1 MKTNQRD
8 SREEEKFIGSP
19 TPERAR
25 VANGSLQK
33 IDLYDKNSRVPIAT
47 AWRVNSVLDK
57 LRMNGQIDDAMHRAG
72 EMFREDFTRG
82 MLRTMTGK
90 YGVDFEMAAA
100 IGPTSGT
107 PVSQLSKEAL
117 ERRSNRDREQCSNDF
132 IAAYRYV
139 NHKETADALV
149 AVICEESATLSEIGA
164 AWTGYGSSKQQSAA
178 GFAQFKIGL
187 DKLADN
193 YGTKVRRK

>member
-1 MKTNQRD
+1 MKTHQRD
-8 SREEEKFIGSP
+8 SRGEDAGAP

-47 AWRVNSVLDK
+47 AYRVNSVLDK

-72 EMFREDFTRG
+72 EMFREDYTYG
-82 MLRTMTGK
+82 MLRSMTSK
-90 YGVDFEMAAA
+90 YGLDFEMAAV
-100 IGPTSGT
+100 IGHTPGT
-107 PVSQLSKEAL
+107 PIGQQKDTDN
-117 ERRSNRDREQCSNDF
+117 RRSRDRDECANEF
-132 IAAYRYV
+132 ISAYRYI
-139 NHKETADALV
+139 NHKSTADALV

-164 AWTGYGSSKQQSAA
+164 AWTGYGSAKQQSAA

-187 DKLADN
+187 DKLADK
-193 YGTKVRRK
+193 YGTKTRR